1 MGEQLGR
8 KIRGGAHQRVAGLVV
23 DGVELLLG
31 NAQLDLSVALDALGG
46 GVAPHGATV
55 GESGAASSAP
65 RAKKIRESRR
75 NDEAG
80 SPA

>member
-8 KIRGGAHQRVAGLVV
+8 KIRGGGAHQRVAGLVV

-55 GESGAASSAP
+55 VESGAGLVST
-65 RAKKIRESRR
+65 
-75 NDEAG
+75 
-80 SPA
+80 